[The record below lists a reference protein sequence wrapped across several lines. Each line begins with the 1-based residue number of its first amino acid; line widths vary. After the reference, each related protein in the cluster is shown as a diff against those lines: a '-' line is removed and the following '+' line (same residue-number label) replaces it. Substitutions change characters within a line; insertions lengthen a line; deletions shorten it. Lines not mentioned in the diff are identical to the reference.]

1 MEKVA
6 LSELRNHLSAYIK
19 KVRAGEVVVVWDR
32 NRPVARLE
40 RVADEEEPDD
50 RLAKLEEDGLLLRA
64 SRPVPIDILKSV
76 PPKSSESVLA
86 ALLEERQQGR

>member
-6 LSELRNHLSAYIK
+6 LSELRNRLSAYIK
-19 KVRAGEVVVVWDR
+19 KVRAGEVVVVLDR

-40 RVADEEEPDD
+40 RIAAKGKPDD

-64 SRPVPIDILKSV
+64 SRPVPIDILKAA

-86 ALLEERQQGR
+86 ALLEERQQDR

>member
-1 MEKVA
+1 M
-6 LSELRNHLSAYIK
+6 
-19 KVRAGEVVVVWDR
+19 VVLDR

-40 RVADEEEPDD
+40 RIAAEGKPDD

-64 SRPVPIDILKSV
+64 SRPVPIDILKSA

-86 ALLEERQQGR
+86 ALLEERQQDR